1 MIKMSEAERSDLRS
15 PESEID
21 DLVERARG
29 LGQDSA
35 PEALLSW
42 GGRLAGHQHQ
52 AVLMAALFDAIG
64 PEVTARLLRLT
75 TFAADRSQSYAT
87 EMAETLTAFK
97 TALSAGS
104 TRLSDP
110 EGFAD
115 ELGRWLLPTELAD
128 HEHAHLAAN
137 GGLPFS
143 GPAAL
148 AQILRDTSF
157 APGFLTGLAGRV
169 EHFEQSGKVDPQEYY
184 RQMTPSRFDGYQARD
199 IAGLL
204 GDQRRTT

>member
-1 MIKMSEAERSDLRS
+1 MSEADRTDLGS
-15 PESEID
+15 VGGEIEG
-21 DLVERARG
+21 LVQQARE

-35 PEALLSW
+35 PEELLGW
-42 GGRLAGHQHQ
+42 GGDLARHQRDG
-52 AVLMAALFDAIG
+52 ARMAALFEQVG
-64 PEVTARLLRLT
+64 PADTARLLRLT

-104 TRLSDP
+104 ARLTDP
-110 EGFAD
+110 RGFAD
-115 ELGRWLLPTELAD
+115 ELGRWLLPPELDD
-128 HEHAHLAAN
+128 HEHAALAAN
-137 GGLPFS
+137 GGLPLA

-157 APGFLTGLAGRV
+157 APDFLAGLAARV
-169 EHFEQSGKVDPQEYY
+169 EHFEQSGKVDPIEYY
-184 RQMTPSRFDGYQARD
+184 RKMTPSRFDGYQPRD

-204 GDQRRTT
+204 GQQRRDL